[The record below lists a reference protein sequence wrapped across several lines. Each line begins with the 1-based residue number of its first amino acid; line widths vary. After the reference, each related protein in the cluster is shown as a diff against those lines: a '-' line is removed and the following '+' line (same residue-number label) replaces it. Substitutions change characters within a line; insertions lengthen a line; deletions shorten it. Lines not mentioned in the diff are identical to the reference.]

1 MPDPQVSGIFLWGN
15 NAWQKVLIDYKYQL
29 HIVASWVKDKNS
41 LSRSGDMDELAN
53 TINEQSSEQRKTVNT
68 FNKAMNNFASERS
81 LESCLEALNASMQI
95 ANIRGKLV
103 ECYEYYARLLE
114 REIVRLKRTDGT
126 PAKP

>member
-1 MPDPQVSGIFLWGN
+1 MCNFLRGK
-15 NAWQKVLIDYKYQL
+15 QCPGKVLIDHNHQFA
-29 HIVASWVKDKNS
+29 HMAGWVKDRNS
-41 LSRSGDMDELAN
+41 LSRSGDIDELAN